1 MYQIGD
7 KVVVKR
13 NRRFGYI
20 TQKTMGDNFPY
31 FVYCPCEHGGSW
43 YNENDIKPYRLS
55 NEHAWAYIQENVIDE
70 YSFEDCF
77 KSDEREHIKDLMIE
91 AFNAGMSYRKN
102 DK

>member
-20 TQKTMGDNFPY
+20 TEKTMGDNFRY
-31 FVYCPCEHGGSW
+31 FVYCPCAHGGSW
-43 YNENDIKPYRLS
+43 YNQNELKPYSLS
-55 NEHAWAYIQENVIDE
+55 NEHAWEYIQENVIDE

-102 DK
+102 SK